1 MKKILIPVLLLST
14 LASNLHAEGFVQMGD
29 STKVVKLAT
38 IKKAPADNRAIDV
51 KTGEKLA
58 DDEVKKSVPAVTTSI
73 KPTFPGGEKAIRDFV
88 RTTMKYPKECE
99 AEALAGRVTVTMTI
113 ATDGTPY
120 DIKILRGSGNKFMD
134 AEALRVAKL
143 MPKWNSV
150 KEEENAEETTYMLPI
165 VFRPTKNV
173 KR

>member
-1 MKKILIPVLLLST
+1 MKKILIPALLLSA
-14 LASNLHAEGFVQMGD
+14 LVSNLHAEEFAQKSD

-38 IKKAPADNRAIDV
+38 IKKIPTDNRAIDV

-58 DDEVKKSVPAVTTSI
+58 DDEKKSVQAAVVAKA
-73 KPTFPGGEKAIRDFV
+73 KPSFPGGEKAIRDFV

-113 ATDGTPY
+113 ATDGTPR
-120 DIKILRGSGNKFMD
+120 DIKILRSSGNKFMD